1 MRGAEISR
9 RGVEEHRRMESKKD
23 AGWRKGGRERCVS
36 LDNVAEMMKKK
47 RDELEGEEMTG
58 KIYLEKVRRHK
69 ACRKKRKVRRKKS
82 WPRC

>member
-1 MRGAEISR
+1 
-9 RGVEEHRRMESKKD
+9 MENKKD
-23 AGWRKGGRERCVS
+23 AGWRKGGKSRERERYVS

-47 RDELEGEEMTG
+47 KEELEGEEMTG

-69 ACRKKRKVRRKKS
+69 ACRKKRKVRRKES